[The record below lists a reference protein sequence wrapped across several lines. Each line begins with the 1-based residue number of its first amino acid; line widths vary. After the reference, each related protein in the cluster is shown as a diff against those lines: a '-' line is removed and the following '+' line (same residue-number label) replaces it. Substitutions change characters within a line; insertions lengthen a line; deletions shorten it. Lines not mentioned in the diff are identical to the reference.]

1 MSKYDMVVIGSGPA
15 GEKAAAMAAYF
26 DKRVAIVE
34 REERPGGTVVS
45 RGGIPTKTLREAA
58 TYLSGYHRR
67 EFYGVG
73 VEIEP
78 KLMLELL
85 RRRAAEVMD
94 LVAAAVVENIER
106 HGIDLVRG
114 TGALTPDGQVAV
126 TAADGSSRVLQ
137 ADNVLIATGSRPFRP
152 PTVPFDD
159 PAVDDSDSILALDSI
174 PDSLVVIG
182 GGPVGVEYASISTAL
197 GVHVT
202 LVDAGSRL
210 IPFADEEISATLRA
224 ALEADGARFIF
235 DSPGTTIERT
245 AAGLEVALPSGEV
258 LKPDKVLFAAGRT
271 GNTEGLGLEAAGVET
286 NERNNIVVD
295 EHFQSSVPGIYAA
308 GDVAGPPA
316 LASVSAEQGRVAA
329 SHAFGLGVVERLD
342 PLPVF
347 GVYSI
352 PEVGMVG
359 PTEAAAAAAG
369 IDYAVGRF
377 MFERNPRA
385 RIAGPGVG
393 MVKLVV
399 DKKDHALLGVH
410 IVGEEAAE
418 LVHIGQAAIHA
429 GDKVERFIHS
439 TFNVPTRSEA
449 YKYAAYDALQD
460 ISGHRLPRSAAT

>member
-1 MSKYDMVVIGSGPA
+1 VNQYDMVVIGSGPA

-26 DKRVAIVE
+26 KKRVAIVE
-34 REERPGGTVVS
+34 REERVGGTVVS

-78 KLMLELL
+78 RLMLELL
-85 RRRAAEVMD
+85 RNRATEVMD
-94 LVAAAVVENIER
+94 LVAGSVAENIDR
-106 HGIDLVRG
+106 HGIDLIHG
-114 TGALTPDGQVAV
+114 NASLTPSGNVQV
-126 TAADGSSRVLQ
+126 TSADGSTRIVE
-137 ADNVLIATGSRPFRP
+137 AAKVLIATGSRPFRP

-159 PAVDDSDSILALDSI
+159 HAVDDSDSILALDSI
-174 PDSLVVIG
+174 PDTLVVIG

-202 LVDAGSRL
+202 VVDAGPRL
-210 IPFADEEISATLRA
+210 IPFADEEISAALRA
-224 ALEADGARFIF
+224 ALEADGTRFVF
-235 DSPGTTIERT
+235 DSPATAIERT
-245 AAGLEVALPSGEV
+245 AQGLEVRLPDGEIIM
-258 LKPDKVLFAAGRT
+258 PDKVLFAAGRT
-271 GNTEGLGLEAAGVET
+271 GNTEGLGLEEAGVAT
-286 NERNNIVVD
+286 DERNNIVVD

-316 LASVSAEQGRVAA
+316 LASVSAEQGRIAA
-329 SHAFGLGVVERLD
+329 SHAFDLGVVDQLD

-359 PTEAAAAAAG
+359 LTEWEAAANA
-369 IDYAVGRF
+369 IDYAVGRYQ
-377 MFERNPRA
+377 FERNPRT
-385 RIAGPGVG
+385 RMAGPGVG
-393 MVKLVV
+393 MMKLVV
-399 DKKDHALLGVH
+399 DKQDHSLLGVH

-429 GDKVERFIHS
+429 GDKVERFILS
-439 TFNVPTRSEA
+439 TFNVPTRSEGF
-449 YKYAAYDALQD
+449 KYAAYDALQD
-460 ISGHRLPRSAAT
+460 ISGRRLSR